1 MIQLCLGFR
10 NRCGALIMKIKKKI
24 CELDLFPTIP
34 PSQDEKILRRNRR
47 LTRIYLTLLF
57 ISLLTIAIYTL
68 ITQDTITVNVKS
80 PSLSRYSELIT
91 QYPLTFQCSCSNVT
105 VKYGKFITQIKP
117 HYHSICSSD
126 FFSPDRF
133 ETIWSGERQD
143 AWKYYDDSD
152 EDDFRTWVK
161 AQLEAVSKMCTI
173 SEKILNSSLTVW
185 LQKDFVTARI
195 ISHNEFETQI
205 KESMAELKKTIANEL
220 VLLVKLIQVTNVA
233 NQLATRQSSNWQFVV
248 SLGYNLFSYSE
259 LDLLDPKIHQ
269 NALHALTLPKIY
281 NEDNCSCALQLNCSK
296 FSSFRYRVSNRLA
309 RQILPNF
316 RTGCMPMNSL
326 LQSSFSCFFN
336 ETCLYL
342 LQTSIYFANSFPVT
356 LLTDSSHSSSN
367 RTTETIFSQTFV
379 EKWSENASF
388 EDYYKACAP
397 RFCQYSYS
405 STFNEVYFITKT
417 LAIFGGLSKVLHFAL
432 SWITRI
438 VIKILNYKKK
448 IKVTPQSNVVAVD
461 VNDANPQ
468 MISNELVTTVEIN
481 DSPVQEQIEIPK
493 NRTDRIIMICLCLL
507 VLIAIVVASVILIKK
522 RNTKYVS
529 PTVPITTVVSNAP
542 IMESTTTTA
551 SIQSCYMTLVYQS
564 EVYPIGGDAKSLIIH
579 DFNRDSFLDLAV
591 TNHGNHTF
599 SILFGNGNGTF
610 RTQQTYSTGNQ
621 SYPWG
626 ITAADFN
633 NDSFPDIAVTLSTT
647 NQIAIF
653 FGIAW
658 NGSFTT
664 VPHMFTAPY
673 GTANT
678 IVHVIEANDLNDD
691 GFIDLLVGSRP
702 KIGFTVDG
710 YLSAGLNHGN
720 ARQYAYTRVGS
731 NQVWNVESVVIGD
744 FDNDGKHKDISV
756 CSVDDVVI
764 TLTDIAYKKDESG
777 ASNISGNIIHGK
789 PQTIIKGRFND
800 DELDDM
806 ALVAPESNTLHI
818 LLADGDGNFSQQI
831 YHTDNYPVSVVRINF
846 NNDSMDDLAILTC
859 NQTITIYLGTKLG
872 IFFDHNKISFNIS
885 ENSGK
890 QCFQLLKV
898 ADLNHDGKDDLV
910 FISPDTERIRVLLSA
925 SCD

>member
-24 CELDLFPTIP
+24 RELDLFPTIP

-80 PSLSRYSELIT
+80 PSLLRYSELIT
-91 QYPLTFQCSCSNVT
+91 QYPLTFQCFCSNVT
-105 VKYGKFITQIKP
+105 VKYHKFITQIELQN
-117 HYHSICSSD
+117 HSICSSD
-126 FFSPDRF
+126 FLSPDRF
-133 ETIWSGERQD
+133 ETIWNGERQN
-143 AWKYYDDSD
+143 AWDYYDYSD
-152 EDDFRTWVK
+152 DDDFRTWIK

-173 SEKILNSSLTVW
+173 SGKILDSSLTVW
-185 LQKDFVTARI
+185 LQKDFVTARV

-205 KESMAELKKTIANEL
+205 KESMEELKRTIANEL

-233 NQLATRQSSNWQFVV
+233 NQLATRQSSNWQFIV
-248 SLGYNLFSYSE
+248 SRGYSLSSYSE

-269 NALHALTLPKIY
+269 NALHSLTLPKIY

-296 FSSFRYRVSNRLA
+296 YSSFRYRVLNRPA
-309 RQILPNF
+309 RQTLPNF
-316 RTGCMPMNSL
+316 RTGCLPMNSL

-356 LLTDSSHSSSN
+356 ILTAPAHSSLN
-367 RTTETIFSQTFV
+367 RAIETIFSQIFV

-388 EDYYKACAP
+388 EDYYDECAP
-397 RFCQYSYS
+397 RFCQYSYP
-405 STFNEVYFITKT
+405 STFNKFYFITKT
-417 LAIFGGLSKVLHFAL
+417 LALFGGLSKVLHYAL
-432 SWITRI
+432 SWITVI

-448 IKVTPQSNVVAVD
+448 TKVIPQSNVVVVD

-468 MISNELVTTVEIN
+468 MISNELVTTVEI
-481 DSPVQEQIEIPK
+481 DASPVQEQIVISK

-507 VLIAIVVASVILIKK
+507 VLITIVVTSVILIKK
-522 RNTKYVS
+522 RNTKYIS

-542 IMESTTTTA
+542 IMESTTT
-551 SIQSCYMTLVYQS
+551 SIQSCYMTLIYQS
-564 EVYPIGGDAKSLIIH
+564 AAYEIGHDAKSLIIH

-599 SILFGNGNGTF
+599 SILFGNGNGKF
-610 RTQQTYSTGNQ
+610 QAQQIYPTGNQ

-633 NDSFPDIAVTLSTT
+633 NDSFPDIAVTLSKKK
-647 NQIAIF
+647 QIAIF

-658 NGSFTT
+658 NGSFAT
-664 VPHMFTAPY
+664 VPHTLNSSNGYAH
-673 GTANT
+673 NS
-678 IVHVIEANDLNDD
+678 IIHVVEANDLNDD
-691 GFIDLLVGSRP
+691 GFIDLLIGSRP
-702 KIGFTVDG
+702 IIELSGGGDLFARLNRGDG
-710 YLSAGLNHGN
+710 
-720 ARQYAYTRVGS
+720 RQYAYTRVQT
-731 NQVWNVESVVIGD
+731 NMVHHVESIVIGD

-756 CSVDDVVI
+756 CSDDIGVI
-764 TLTDIAYKKDESG
+764 TLTDIAYKKDVSG

-818 LLADGDGNFSQQI
+818 LLADGDRNFSQQI

-846 NNDSMDDLAILTC
+846 NNDSIDDLAILTC

-872 IFFDHNKISFNIS
+872 IFFDHNKISFSIS
-885 ENSGK
+885 ESSGK
-890 QCFQLLKV
+890 QCFRSLKV